1 MQDLTPCQ
9 YVPVSSKQKRPCTPF
24 RNIRYC
30 YPSKKILIF
39 SSVYHPRQWMENI
52 QWIRFYRWIVLKQYR
67 HEDSRIIHRCHS
79 CFRGDWIFILEWL
92 TLTCQ
97 IPATCHYFKCVC
109 WSPQLPVK
117 TQARV
122 LYNFPIFPAP
132 CVLNCI
138 GRWIFGI
145 RGCQVSTKED
155 FMHWYTRYESEF
167 CRDGGESKSWVKCC
181 HYSSS
186 GHFSLSDW

>member
-1 MQDLTPCQ
+1 MCL
-9 YVPVSSKQKRPCTPF
+9 YPVNKRNPVLHLEIFGIVTL
-24 RNIRYC
+24 RKRYWF
-30 YPSKKILIF
+30 LV
-39 SSVYHPRQWMENI
+39 VYIIPGSEWKI
-52 QWIRFYRWIVLKQYR
+52 QWIRFYRWLVLKQSR
-67 HEDSRIIHRCHS
+67 HEDSCIIHRCHS

-97 IPATCHYFKCVC
+97 IPATCHRFKCVC
-109 WSPQLPVK
+109 GSPQLPVK